1 LACSLWL
8 LAERNWGIPRGNFT
22 IGLWLLANG

>member
-22 IGLWLLANG
+22 VGL